1 MIKFDIL
8 ANSCRDPCLLP
19 EQKPG
24 MSRWLARPFQM
35 RRANC
40 RCQQH
45 PQGEIC
51 EVVYIEE
58 PLLGGIYTPK
68 GTEVF
73 DSKEPKQEAEKQ
85 IPFPAEFGFV
95 NAGKI
100 FWP

>member
-1 MIKFDIL
+1 
-8 ANSCRDPCLLP
+8 
-19 EQKPG
+19 
-24 MSRWLARPFQM
+24 M